1 MNLESIDSNKV
12 NKHQRAK
19 ILQQFGAN
27 PEEIEELLAYNQ
39 NVFVRDNL
47 DCSLQFP
54 LPSEPHLVVWQ
65 EYVER
70 AKTDGAWSTLQNA
83 LVQLKFPIQASISQT
98 VAYRQAT
105 RKGIKPNVTTGS
117 LQQPE
122 ALQLTIHQSLAG
134 KIPVLLTTNRDDFV
148 SLVRAITKRNEP
160 IDIPDSMGACMVAG
174 YNNWDRIHRHRQ
186 QWSVD
191 NPDAELA
198 WSAEFKRLTARKELY
213 QDRFIILSDGFY
225 SNVRPEKLGLTE
237 AQWRRLSLT
246 IRLEHECTHYFTR
259 RVFNSMRNNL
269 LDEFIADYQGI
280 VAATGSY
287 KADWFLRFMGL
298 ESFPLYREGGRLQN
312 YRGQLSDGAFT
323 ILQRLVKSA
332 AENLEDFDCNYAQQ
346 LSKGDS
352 LKDSLLTKVV
362 RGTKGLP
369 ACDPQDHTFALRI
382 ARFAPTQDR
391 TMMLMALASLTIE
404 ELASPRMGDRIQQ
417 IVEQLQTQLITNH

>member
-1 MNLESIDSNKV
+1 MNLESIDCNKV
-12 NKHQRAK
+12 NKHERAK

-39 NVFVRDNL
+39 NVFAQGNL

-54 LPSEPHLVVWQ
+54 LPSEPHIAVWH
-65 EYVER
+65 EYV
-70 AKTDGAWSTLQNA
+70 ANANLSSAWSTLKDV
-83 LVQLKFPIQASISQT
+83 LVQLKFPIQKGISQT
-98 VAYRQAT
+98 EAYRRT
-105 RKGIKPNVTTGS
+105 TLKGIDFQDKDMTGW

-134 KIPVLLTTNRDDFV
+134 EIPVLLTTNRDDFV
-148 SLVRAITKRNEP
+148 YLVRAITKRNEP

-174 YNNWDRIHRHRQ
+174 YNNWDRIRRYRQ
-186 QWSVD
+186 QWLTNNS
-191 NPDAELA
+191 ELT

-225 SNVRPEKLGLTE
+225 SNVQPQELGLTE
-237 AQWRRLSLT
+237 TEWRHLSLT

-298 ESFPLYREGGRLQN
+298 ESFPYYREGGRMQN
-312 YRGQLSDGAFT
+312 YREQLSDGAFK
-323 ILQRLVKSA
+323 ILQKLVKSA

-346 LSKGDS
+346 LSKGEWS
-352 LKDSLLTKVV
+352 
-362 RGTKGLP
+362 
-369 ACDPQDHTFALRI
+369 
-382 ARFAPTQDR
+382 FAPTEDR
-391 TMMLMALASLTIE
+391 TMMLMALTSLTIE
-404 ELASPRMGDRIQQ
+404 ELASSRMGDRILR
-417 IVEQLQTQLITNH
+417 IIKPRQLTL